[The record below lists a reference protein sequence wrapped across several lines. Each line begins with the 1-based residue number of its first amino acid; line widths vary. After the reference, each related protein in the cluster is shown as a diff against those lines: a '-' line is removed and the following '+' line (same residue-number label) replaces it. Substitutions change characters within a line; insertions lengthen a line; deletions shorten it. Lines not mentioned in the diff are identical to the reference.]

1 MKPNFFLSGKSSI
14 VLLLIIFISAISLS
28 LISYQYSSSVSRE
41 ILDIA
46 RQDTTSNAKM
56 QARSISLL
64 LEHELQTIDTN
75 LKSVVNSSLVQKPDA
90 FNLVLDSL
98 QHTTQDITDFYLYIG
113 PNGNLVS
120 KSNIN
125 TPINLDKINFS
136 NERYFTEPKNRN
148 SIIFGE
154 LGTSFDKLLRFYI
167 SYPVFTELNGS
178 KKFNGVV
185 TAAVGPDIA
194 TSFFKTRFPPEF
206 ERNEILIVDK
216 VGNILYST
224 DQHLAGKSTHN
235 GNLQEQMKIMPFI
248 NRFVDTDS
256 SNSSKI
262 TGFISS
268 DNDQTLVGEPV
279 VLSNSSFLTT
289 FVSAQNYLTADM
301 NNLYTNQNSFSAI
314 SGVIIGAIALI
325 CTIVLLSWNK
335 RLSIAVKTKT
345 DELGRVNQ
353 SLKESNERLADANA
367 KLSAANSQLSIHDK
381 MQNEFINVASHEIK
395 TPTQAI
401 LFYSDLLQGIPE
413 RDPAAVEAIAKNAY
427 RLQRLTSD
435 ILDVTRIESSTLK
448 LNKKKFN
455 LCQIIEQ
462 ILEDYQNR
470 IDSGKLQFMFEPCN
484 VVVYADKERIIQ
496 VISNIIDNAIKF
508 TEEGLI
514 SVTVKHVNQY
524 VTVSV
529 RDTGKGIDPAIRPL
543 LFTKFA
549 SRSDNGTGLG
559 LYISKS
565 VIEAHGGSMSA
576 EDAVKP
582 TGSIFAFSLPA
593 GDMDYVG

>member
-1 MKPNFFLSGKSSI
+1 
-14 VLLLIIFISAISLS
+14 
-28 LISYQYSSSVSRE
+28 
-41 ILDIA
+41 
-46 RQDTTSNAKM
+46 M

-64 LEHELQTIDTN
+64 LEHELQAIDSN
-75 LKSVVNSSLVQKPDA
+75 LKSVVNSSLAQKPDA
-90 FNLVLDSL
+90 FSLVLDSL
-98 QHTTQDITDFYLYIG
+98 QHTTQDITDFYFYIG

-120 KSNIN
+120 KSNIV
-125 TPINLDKINFS
+125 TPVNLDKIDFS

-154 LGTSFDKLLRFYI
+154 LDTSFDKLLRFYI

-194 TSFFKTRFPPEF
+194 ISFFKTRFPPEF

-235 GNLQEQMKIMPFI
+235 PNTQEQMKIIPYINNFI
-248 NRFVDTDS
+248 DRD

-262 TGFISS
+262 AGFISS
-268 DNDQTLVGEPV
+268 DKDQTIVGEPV
-279 VLSNSSFLTT
+279 VLSDNSFLTT
-289 FVSAQNYLTADM
+289 FVRAQNYLTADM
-301 NNLYTNQNSFSAI
+301 NELYNNQNTFSAI
-314 SGVIIGAIALI
+314 AGVIIGAIAII

-401 LFYSDLLQGIPE
+401 LFYSDLLQVIPE

-448 LNKKKFN
+448 LNKKRFD
-455 LCQIIEQ
+455 LCQIIAQ
-462 ILEDYQNR
+462 IIEDYQSR
-470 IDSGKLQFMFEPCN
+470 IDSGKLQLVFEPCN
-484 VVVYADKERIIQ
+484 FEVYADKERLIQ
-496 VISNIIDNAIKF
+496 VISNIVDNAIKF

-514 SVTVKHVNQY
+514 SVTVIPTNHY
-524 VTVSV
+524 VTVSI
-529 RDTGKGIDPAIRPL
+529 RDTGRGIDPAIRPL

-565 VIEAHGGSMSA
+565 VIEAHGGTLSA
-576 EDAVKP
+576 EDVVRP
-582 TGSIFAFSLPA
+582 TGSIFTFRLP
-593 GDMDYVG
+593 VGQKE